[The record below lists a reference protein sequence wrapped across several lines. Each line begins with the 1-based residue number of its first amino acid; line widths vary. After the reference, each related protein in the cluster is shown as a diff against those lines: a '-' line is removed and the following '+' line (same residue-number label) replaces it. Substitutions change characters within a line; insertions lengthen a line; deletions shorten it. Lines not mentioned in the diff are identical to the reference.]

1 MFEGVVRM
9 VDATDS
15 LVIQTAS
22 IATTLVAYV
31 LFALALWPTLVKS
44 GRHGWGAFVPFY
56 NTYLMEELAGFSGW
70 LAILFYV
77 PVVNLVMGILVAR
90 GNGKAFAKGPG
101 FSFWMLWVLPIIG
114 YAILGLGRA
123 KYIGDGGRM
132 SLDGSPASLR
142 YPRAK

>member
-1 MFEGVVRM
+1 MFEGVVTL
-9 VDATDS
+9 AGGTNS
-15 LVIQTAS
+15 FVIQITS
-22 IATTLVAYV
+22 VATTLAAYI

-44 GRHGWGAFVPFY
+44 GRRGWGAFVPFY

-70 LAILFYV
+70 LAFLFYV

-123 KYIGDGGRM
+123 QYIGDGGRAAQRHAANTTP
-132 SLDGSPASLR
+132 SA
-142 YPRAK
+142 